1 MVDVVPFP
9 CVRPHEDLVQD
20 IAALPYDVF
29 NRSEAK
35 AEIAKHPRSFL
46 SIDMPEA
53 TFDTDIDHNDD
64 AVFERARELLDAAI
78 ERGDFISDDTPHYYL
93 YRLTNAEGHSQT
105 GIVGCS
111 SVDDYENNRIKK
123 HEKTRADKEYNRI
136 HHVDTTSAQTGPI
149 FLAFR
154 SSGAIEDVIKKN
166 TFQPP
171 LYDFVAD
178 DGVRHSVW
186 RIDSAEDTACVKE
199 AFQNTDSLYI
209 ADGHHRAA
217 SAVKAGLMRR
227 EAAGNPSE
235 AIEADHFLSVIFPS
249 DQLRILDYNRVVTD
263 LLGLSSEEFFARIGE
278 RFDITGPQNE
288 PYKPSAKGSFGMFL
302 NGSWYGLRI
311 KEAYLNDNPVEG
323 LDVALLQNNL
333 LEPVLGIEDPRTD
346 KRIDFVGGIRGLGE
360 LERRVNEGMAVAFA
374 MYPTSIEELFDVA
387 DAGLL
392 MPPKSTWFEP
402 KLRSGIF
409 IHRI

>member
-9 CVRPHEDLVQD
+9 CVRPNKDMVQK
-20 IAALPYDVF
+20 IAALPYDVL
-29 NRSEAK
+29 SKAEAQ
-35 AEIAKHPRSFL
+35 AEIAKHPHSFL

-64 AVFERARELLDAAI
+64 AVFERARDLLNAAI
-78 ERGDFISDDTPHYYL
+78 ERGDFIIDSEAHYYL
-93 YRLTNAEGHSQT
+93 YQLTTPDNKSQT
-105 GIVGCS
+105 GVVGCS
-111 SVDDYENNRIKK
+111 SIKDYENKLIKK

-154 SSGAIEDVIKKN
+154 SDGALEKIMDAYSTHE
-166 TFQPP
+166 P
-171 LYDFVAD
+171 LYNFLAD
-178 DGVRHSVW
+178 DGVRHCVW
-186 RIDSAEDTACVKE
+186 RVDE
-199 AFQNTDSLYI
+199 AQDCELIKKIFDNTEALYI

-227 EAAGNPSE
+227 KAAGNPSTPLE
-235 AIEADHFLSVIFPS
+235 SDHFLSVIFPS
-249 DQLRILDYNRVVTD
+249 EQLQILDYNRVVAD
-263 LLGLSSEEFFARIGE
+263 LNGYSAHTFKEAVAT
-278 RFDITGPQNE
+278 RFEISAPQKE
-288 PYKPSAKGSFGMFL
+288 AYRPQRKGSFGMYL
-302 NGSWYGLRI
+302 DGLWYGLTI
-311 KEAYLNDNPVEG
+311 KEQYLSTDPVEG

-333 LEPVLGIEDPRTD
+333 LEPFLGIKDPRTD
-346 KRIDFVGGIRGLGE
+346 KRIDFVGGIRGLTE
-360 LERRVNEGMAVAFA
+360 LERRTSQGMAVAFA
-374 MYPTSIEELFDVA
+374 LFPTSIEELFNVA

-409 IHRI
+409 IHQI